1 MSHIKRPLA
10 VATVAVAALMTVAA
24 CGSGGG
30 SGGGGN
36 KKLTYLPGV
45 AGDNFYIS
53 VECAAKDEAKKLG
66 YSLDTQAPQKFDA
79 TLQRPILD
87 SAVAKNPAALIV
99 TPTDEAALQKSL
111 EQAKRDGI
119 KIVLSDT
126 TTKDPSVAEASIA
139 GDGVKVGESAF
150 DAIKQAHPEGG
161 KVLVINS
168 APGISTG
175 DDRGKGFEQA
185 AKADSAFEYLGQQ
198 YAMDDNAKA
207 AQLTAAAL
215 QKNPDIVGIFGT
227 SGNET
232 QGAATAVRQAGLKG
246 KITVVGVDA
255 YPAQIKALES
265 GDVQALIA
273 QDTKAIG
280 EQSVLQAVNSV
291 EGKKVEKV
299 ILTGATIITKVSL
312 STPEGK
318 AAVYKTGC

>member
-1 MSHIKRPLA
+1 MTMLKWSRPIMATAVAMGVVLA
-10 VATVAVAALMTVAA
+10 VSA
-24 CGSGGG
+24 CGSGSG
-30 SGGGGN
+30 SGD

-53 VECAAKDEAKKLG
+53 VDCAATAEAKELG
-66 YSLDTQAPQKFDA
+66 YTLDTQAPQKFDA

-87 SAVAKNPAALIV
+87 SAIAKKPSALIV

-126 TTKDPSVAEASIA
+126 TTKDPSVAESAVA
-139 GDGVKVGESAF
+139 GDGVEVGKTAF
-150 DAIKQAHPEGG
+150 EAIKQAHPEGG

-175 DDRGKGFEQA
+175 DDRGRGFEEA
-185 AKADSAFEYLGQQ
+185 VKADPSFEYLGQQ
-198 YAMDDNAKA
+198 YAQDDNAKA
-207 AQLTAAAL
+207 AQLTSAAL

-255 YPAQIKALES
+255 YPAQVKALES

-280 EQSVLQAVNSV
+280 EQSVRQAVNAI

-299 ILTGATIITKVSL
+299 ILTGATIITLESL
-312 STPEGK
+312 KTPEGK
-318 AAVYKTGC
+318 EAVYKTTC